1 VRAHLD
7 PSTTKVYLRREYNPK
22 SVASSLPRTDA
33 EFAGNAYAHSQARFV
48 RQATGRRHAGCGS
61 GYASYA
67 VGYTRAIRVGFPT
80 CPHQGPPQRRWH
92 LETRS
97 PQRGGGVELVGLR
110 DRELLD
116 RDSLHRRK
124 SELDR
129 PQVSY
134 KTPPPVC
141 HTIEMRRSIRTICTS
156 AFAEAEYSSS
166 WVGIGGYCEN
176 AGCTTVDNTLIQL
189 GTEHDVSSRRA
200 AQYYAWVEVLPNYP
214 ILISPSYPYCQ
225 SLSCA
230 YAVDPGDAITASL
243 SCKSNCSNPGQT
255 QSWHL
260 TMKNATKG
268 WTFSTTVSY
277 ASTLLS
283 AEWIQEAPSSSAGV
297 LPLADFVTITFD
309 PTVNASSAPNFPPG
323 ANGTV
328 GPDAILMVDP
338 YGETSAPSPAETGPI
353 PSAFATCWGNNP
365 NSIAG
370 CPAP

>member
-1 VRAHLD
+1 MKARLFPRRAVGLTLALAVGVVAAPTVKLAPDAPLLVSHSRIQPHRDTDGTLKRG
-7 PSTTKVYLRREYNPK
+7 PSNELMDSNW
-22 SVASSLPRTDA
+22 
-33 EFAGNAYAHSQARFV
+33 
-48 RQATGRRHAGCGS
+48 S
-61 GYASYA
+61 GYASPNFETHTT
-67 VGYTRAIRVGFPT
+67 YTQAQATWTVTKVSYVRPPPT
-80 CPHQGPPQRRWH
+80 CHTYNFGSFKFQSCSSPHPQW
-92 LETRS
+92 
-97 PQRGGGVELVGLR
+97 
-110 DRELLD
+110 
-116 RDSLHRRK
+116 
-124 SELDR
+124 
-129 PQVSY
+129 
-134 KTPPPVC
+134 
-141 HTIEMRRSIRTICTS
+141 
-156 AFAEAEYSSS
+156 EYSSS
-166 WVGIGGYCEN
+166 WVGIGGYCED
-176 AGCTTVDNTLIQL
+176 AGCSTVDNTLIQL

-225 SLSCA
+225 FLSCA
-230 YAVDPGDAITASL
+230 YAVDPGDAMTASL

-353 PSAFATCWGNNP
+353 PGAFATCWGNNP